1 MEREKIGSRLGF
13 LMLAAGSAV
22 GLGNVWRFPYIV
34 GKNGGAAFV
43 LVYLF
48 FLAVLGLPLL
58 VAELSIGRGSKKAM
72 SEALAELAP
81 SHLKKF
87 WSRIGI
93 TLFFGCFVL
102 MIYYTDV
109 AGWLVKYAAGY
120 ATNTP
125 IAEPGQA
132 FTALLANYPVCA
144 AFTVITV
151 LISTLVCMFGVA
163 KGVER
168 VTKIMMLSLLAL
180 LGVLAVKSLTL
191 PGAAEGISFYLK
203 PDWAKFME
211 HPVSAIFDALGQA
224 FFTLSLGVGSMEIF
238 GSYIDRSNSLVK
250 EALCIIV
257 IDTFVAFLSGLVIF
271 PACASFGVEYSSG
284 PGLIFVALPQ
294 VFSKMSGGMFWGF
307 LFFLF
312 LSFAA
317 LTTIIAV
324 FDGIIGGI
332 MDTWKLQRKS
342 ATLLTGA
349 CVAVFAMPC
358 VFIDGVLDWED
369 FAVSQLWLPI
379 GALIQGLFVLSPTFG
394 WGWEKFRKEASAGH
408 GPSMPNWMRYAYC
421 SIIPALIVTVLLG
434 GLYLKF
440 K

>member
-1 MEREKIGSRLGF
+1 MVREKIGSRLGF

-58 VAELSIGRGSKKAM
+58 VAELAIGRGSKKAL
-72 SEALAELAP
+72 SEALSELAP
-81 SHLKKF
+81 ERLKKF
-87 WSRIGI
+87 WSLVGI
-93 TLFFGCFVL
+93 ALFFGGFVL

-109 AGWLVKYAAGY
+109 AGWLVKYSVNY

-125 IAEPGQA
+125 IDNPAQSFG
-132 FTALLANYPVCA
+132 ALLSNYPVCA
-144 AFTVITV
+144 GFTILTV
-151 LISTLVCMFGVA
+151 LISTLVCIFGVA

-191 PGAAEGISFYLK
+191 PGAAEGLAFYLK
-203 PDWAKFME
+203 PDWGKFME
-211 HPVSAIFDALGQA
+211 HPGSSIFDALGQA
-224 FFTLSLGVGSMEIF
+224 FFTLSLGVGSMGIF

-250 EALCIIV
+250 EAVCIIA

-271 PACASFGVEYSSG
+271 PACASFGVEYTSG

-294 VFSKMSGGMFWGF
+294 VFNKMSGGMFWGF

-324 FDGIIGGI
+324 FECIIGGI
-332 MDTWKLQRKS
+332 VDTWKLPRKS
-342 ATLLTGA
+342 ATLLTGI
-349 CVAVFAMPC
+349 CVAIFAMPC

-369 FAVSQLWLPI
+369 FAVSQLWLPL
-379 GALIQGLFVLSPTFG
+379 GALIQGIFVLSPAIG
-394 WGWEKFRKEASAGH
+394 WGWEKFREEASAGN
-408 GPSMPNWMRYAYC
+408 GLSMPNWMRYAYNWLIP
-421 SIIPALIVTVLLG
+421 SLIIIVLAG
-434 GLYLKF
+434 GLYQKF
-440 K
+440 W